1 MYFTVRVEPA
11 GPLAPAAHKQ
21 RPSKT
26 LTHSLHKCRSL
37 ERQEDL
43 SW

>member
-26 LTHSLHKCRSL
+26 LTHSL
-37 ERQEDL
+37 Q
-43 SW
+43 